1 MVKKRE
7 VDKWLKARG
16 FQNVGGAKHDK
27 YVHPDGRFTEIP
39 RHGDVKDFLFRR
51 IKKDLGEN

>member
-16 FQNVGGAKHDK
+16 FKNVGGAKHDK

-51 IKKDLGEN
+51 IKKT